1 MGLFKKIFNKP
12 TKPGKPKDITDEL
25 FETEVLK
32 SEIPSAVDFYSI
44 TCPPCK
50 IMASLLSEIGPEYAG
65 KVNVFKMNVDYHVET
80 ARKFRITNV
89 PTIIFFKDGQEVDR
103 IVGML
108 PLNPLKAKFDHLK
121 IK

>member
-50 IMASLLSEIGPEYAG
+50 IMASLLYEIGPEYAG
-65 KVNVFKMNVDYHVET
+65 KVNVFKINIDHFAEK
-80 ARKFRITNV
+80 ARKYRIGSV
-89 PTIIFFKDGQEVDR
+89 PTTIFFKDGQEVDR
-103 IVGML
+103 IVGLL
-108 PLNPLKAKFDHLK
+108 PLNPLKEKFDNLME
-121 IK
+121 